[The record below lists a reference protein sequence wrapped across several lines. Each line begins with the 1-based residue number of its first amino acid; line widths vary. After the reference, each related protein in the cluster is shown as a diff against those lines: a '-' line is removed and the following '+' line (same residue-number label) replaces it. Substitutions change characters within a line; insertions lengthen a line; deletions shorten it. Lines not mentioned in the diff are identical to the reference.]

1 MLPRI
6 HVDLL
11 DESYRDY
18 VDLVSFN
25 LLNGFA
31 FECGLFLLAV
41 RNNSHSTTV
50 PYTSNL
56 QANNPSETTT
66 QMNYPSYS
74 YEPNPMR
81 NSDVAAVKTV
91 QNQQPVTH
99 LQPQQ
104 YTQMQNQHTSYIP
117 NTSTNNADFSTH
129 TNNQSHIYVNAP
141 NPVTLSQRPH
151 GQQWSHDISQQN
163 IPGHHNH
170 IISQLH
176 DHSTHRSAQMH
187 PGSSGHVP
195 YSPTLGPSNNYQ
207 NVEVI
212 RQVQYQQQNH
222 PQFHNSNSPQQ
233 RIVPPSNGDRN
244 IHIVGRNKPVGTV
257 APNTHTTASTV
268 QPRMI
273 GRLLRNDFDRNALNP
288 VISTKLYLYIR
299 YFDSFMINVV

>member
-11 DESYRDY
+11 DESYRNY
-18 VDLVSFN
+18 IDLVSFN

-41 RNNSHSTTV
+41 RNNSQSTTV
-50 PYTSNL
+50 PNTLNL
-56 QANNPSETTT
+56 QANIPSQTTT
-66 QMNYPSYS
+66 QMNHPSYS

-117 NTSTNNADFSTH
+117 NASTNNTDFSTH

-170 IISQLH
+170 VISQLH

-222 PQFHNSNSPQQ
+222 PQFHNNNSPQQ
-233 RIVPPSNGDRN
+233 RIVPPSNGERN
-244 IHIVGRNKPVGTV
+244 IHIIGRNKPVGTV

-273 GRLLRNDFDRNALNP
+273 GRLLRNDFDRNELNR
-288 VISTKLYLYIR
+288 VISIKLHLCIS
-299 YFDSFMINVV
+299 DIILLI